1 MDNDKSSQEYIQRSS
16 DSSGLHII
24 RLRDVSPDNS
34 KSRPQCRIKCI
45 RGPRGKQGPPG
56 PAGRLISCTAKLRD
70 IFPCSDSSV
79 ISFHSSIN
87 IDNNINL
94 PPTNST
100 GTAGV
105 LTIDNIPF
113 LQDSGNNNIY
123 LGKNA
128 GNFSSTPINCI
139 GIGSNSLQS
148 NTTGTSCIG
157 IGVDSLQSN
166 ISGGDCIGIGGDSLQ
181 YTTAGPNI
189 GIGTGALQNNTTG
202 IDNIGIGF
210 NALVGGVS
218 GGRNVAIG
226 SSALS
231 RTNNINNVG
240 IGYATLMNNSS
251 GLSNI
256 GVGSG
261 SLFSNLTGSDNTGI
275 GINALN
281 RLTSGN
287 FNVAIGNNAGINLR
301 TSESNNI
308 YLANFGVNGEDNT
321 MRLGTN
327 TVISASYI
335 AGIYGTSLTASPA
348 PVYIDINGQLGS
360 INASSH
366 KYKQNINSINNITEK
381 INKLRPVTFN
391 YIGQPGIEYGL
402 IAEEVQEIFPD
413 CVETVDGQPEGVKY
427 HNFTALLLAGLQSQ
441 IAENIRLNDK
451 VDKLTQLV
459 NNLIGS

>member
-1 MDNDKSSQEYIQRSS
+1 MNNDKSLQEYRQESS
-16 DSSGLHII
+16 GSAGLHII
-24 RLRDVSPDNS
+24 RLRDVSSDNS
-34 KSRPQCRIKCI
+34 KSCRKCPTKCI

-56 PAGRLISCTAKLRD
+56 PAGKLISCTAKLRD
-70 IFPCSDSSV
+70 IFPCRDGSV

-113 LQDSGNNNIY
+113 LQDSGNDNIY

-139 GIGSNSLQS
+139 GIGTNSLQS
-148 NTTGTSCIG
+148 NTTGIACIG

-166 ISGGDCIGIGGDSLQ
+166 ISGVDCIGIGGSSLQ

-189 GIGTGALQNNTTG
+189 GIGTRALQNNTTG
-202 IDNIGIGF
+202 IDNIAFGF
-210 NALVGGVS
+210 NALINNIS

-226 SSALS
+226 SYALS
-231 RTNNINNVG
+231 NTNNINNVG
-240 IGYATLMNNSS
+240 IGYAALTKNSS
-251 GLSNI
+251 GVSNI
-256 GVGSG
+256 GVGPA
-261 SLFSNLTGSDNTGI
+261 SLFSNLTGSENTGI
-275 GINALN
+275 GINALYN
-281 RLTSGN
+281 LTSGN
-287 FNVAIGNNAGINLR
+287 SNVAVGNGAGANL
-301 TSESNNI
+301 TTNESNNV
-308 YLANFGVNGEDNT
+308 YLPNPGVSGENNT

-327 TVISASYI
+327 PGINACYI
-335 AGIYGTSLTASPA
+335 AGIYGTSLTVSPA
-348 PVYIDINGQLGS
+348 PVYIDSNGRLGS

-366 KYKQNINSINNITEK
+366 KYKQNINTIDNITEK

-391 YIGQPGIEYGL
+391 YIGQAGIEYGL

-413 CVETVDGQPEGVKY
+413 CVETVDGQPKGVKY

-451 VDKLTQLV
+451 VDKLTQLI
-459 NNLIGS
+459 NNLVGS